1 MSEERAQSAENA
13 DGRREPGGGAAG
25 GRAHPVAPAEET
37 PEGVAALAADQ
48 PDGGAG
54 APSPAPGRS
63 GGPAFPGAGGSGTDQ
78 LHIVQEGPVLTVTFN
93 RPAQRNAMTWA
104 MYDGLVA
111 ACERADADDA
121 VRAMVLTGA
130 GDAAFVAG
138 TDIAQ
143 FTDFTDGADGV
154 AYEARLSAVV
164 DRLAQVRV
172 PTVAAVRGYCVGGG
186 LAVAAACDL
195 RVATPSARFG
205 VPIAR
210 TLGNCLSVR
219 THALLAGHFGAAR
232 TLDLLLTARLM
243 DAEEARV
250 AGFVTRMAAEDAL
263 EAEVAALTDRLAAHA
278 PLSMW
283 AAKESARRLR
293 TANLPEDR
301 DILERVYGS
310 ADFRNAV
317 RSFTAKTAATWE
329 GR

>member
-1 MSEERAQSAENA
+1 MSEERAENA
-13 DGRREPGGGAAG
+13 GRGAAG
-25 GRAHPVAPAEET
+25 GREHPVVPAEEA

-48 PDGGAG
+48 PDGGTG
-54 APSPAPGRS
+54 APPPAEGAP
-63 GGPAFPGAGGSGTDQ
+63 GGPAFAGAGGSGTDQ
-78 LHIVQEGPVLTVTFN
+78 LHTVQEGPVLTVTFN

-111 ACERADADDA
+111 ACERVDGDDS

-143 FTDFTDGADGV
+143 FADFADGADGV
-154 AYEARLSAVV
+154 AYEERLSGIIG
-164 DRLAQVRV
+164 RLAEVRV

-186 LAVAAACDL
+186 LAIAAACDL

-210 TLGNCLSVR
+210 TLGNCLSMG
-219 THALLAGHFGAAR
+219 THALLVSHFGAAR
-232 TLDLLLTARLM
+232 TLDLLLTARLL
-243 DAEEARV
+243 DAEEARA
-250 AGFVTRMAAEDAL
+250 AGFVTRLVAEDAL
-263 EAEVAALTDRLAAHA
+263 EAEVADLTGRLAAHA

-283 AAKESARRLR
+283 AAKESVRRLR
-293 TANLPEDR
+293 AADLPDDR
-301 DILERVYGS
+301 DIVERVYGS

-317 RSFTAKTAATWE
+317 RSFAAKTTATWE